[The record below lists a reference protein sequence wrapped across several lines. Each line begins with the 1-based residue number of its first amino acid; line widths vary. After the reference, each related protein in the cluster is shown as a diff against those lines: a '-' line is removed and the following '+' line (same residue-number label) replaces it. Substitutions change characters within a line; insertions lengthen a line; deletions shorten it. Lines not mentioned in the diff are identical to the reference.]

1 MTEPKHNWETM
12 VGNVVM
18 HVKSLNFG
26 YRADLMTNSV
36 KYCNLNPIPIP
47 ILTLTLALSLS

>member
-1 MTEPKHNWETM
+1 
-12 VGNVVM
+12 M

-36 KYCNLNPIPIP
+36 GLTAHLSPFTR
-47 ILTLTLALSLS
+47 ILAFTLTLSLIINPSSHP